1 MYSSV
6 VCVQYSWESL
16 RTVFK
21 SVCKL
26 HTAFQGT
33 SYSKST
39 ARSEGVPGE
48 VFLEEMMFELSLKEQ
63 AGFS

>member
-6 VCVQYSWESL
+6 VYVQYSSESL
-16 RTVFK
+16 RIIFK

-39 ARSEGVPGE
+39 ALDQKGSGE